1 MDRVNEIT
9 NEVFTA
15 VAQIRRADER
25 SYPMPEVLH
34 GRMRSFV
41 DGAMRRAADLGFTQH
56 DVHDIGYVLV
66 ALIDE
71 VVVAKGGELR
81 EFWLPRLLQLQYF
94 NENVAGEGVFDRLQ
108 ALLHDPSRVEVLKV
122 YYMVLLFGFQG
133 KYRVR
138 GGEMELADV
147 TDRVAETL
155 RRSGHMGE
163 VELSPEGARPRERGG
178 GVGRNLPLIAISVAA
193 LVFALIVYLG
203 LQLTITSRAGNVVER
218 IQQSSQTLQ

>member
-1 MDRVNEIT
+1 MDRANDITTEI
-9 NEVFTA
+9 FTA

-41 DGAMRRAADLGFTQH
+41 DAAMRKAADLGFPQQ
-56 DVHDIGYVLV
+56 DVYDIGYVLV
-66 ALIDE
+66 GLVDE

-81 EFWLPRLLQLQYF
+81 DFWLPRLLQLQYF

-108 ALLHDPSRVEVLKV
+108 NLLGDPARIDVLKI
-122 YYMVLLFGFQG
+122 YYLVLLYGFQG

-138 GGEMELADV
+138 GGEMELSDV

-155 RRSGHMGE
+155 RRAGQMRE
-163 VELSPEGARPRERGG
+163 VELSPEGKRPKDKGG
-178 GVGRNLPLIAISVAA
+178 SVRRNLPLIAISLGA
-193 LVFALIVYLG
+193 LVFALIVFLA
-203 LQLTITSRAGNVVER
+203 LQLTISSRAGTVVDQ
-218 IQQSSQTLQ
+218 IQRSSQAMQ